1 MSKKK
6 ALDYE
11 LSYVGPS
18 FKEYVRISFLDKKNR
33 IMMSSVDVVLNAKY
47 LVKDED
53 WDLEMLQGFVR
64 TR

>member
-11 LSYVGPS
+11 LSYVGPA